1 MTNYK
6 DHMIQ
11 SGATIIDALGCL
23 EKLSGIN
30 LMVLFVEDESGRV
43 IGSITDGDIR
53 RGLISGVTLL
63 DPIETVMNTGF
74 GFLTRNNRGLE
85 KIRTL
90 RESNKRLVPL
100 LDHDGRMVKL
110 YNFAIQKTILP
121 IDVILMAGGRGERLL
136 PLTLTTPK
144 PLLKVGK
151 KAIIDHNVDALVTY
165 GVENIHVT
173 VNYLA
178 EQIEH
183 HFDQRDC
190 LADEK
195 ITCVREDAPLGTM
208 GGTRLVKG
216 LSNDY
221 VIVMNSDLFTNIDY
235 EDFFHAFIESGADMT
250 VATVPY
256 SVDIPYAVMD
266 LKDNDVRSLKE
277 KPTVTYYANAG
288 IYLFKRELLHHVPN
302 DTVYQATDFIED
314 LLKQSKKVTRYPI
327 VGYWIDIGKHD
338 DYQKVQ
344 DLVQHTRY

>member
-1 MTNYK
+1 
-6 DHMIQ
+6 MIK
-11 SGATIIDALGCL
+11 SGATILDALGRL

-30 LMVLFVEDESGRV
+30 LMVLFVEDEDARV

-53 RGLISGVTLL
+53 RGLISGVTLS
-63 DPIETVMNTGF
+63 DPIETVMHRSF
-74 GFLTRNNRGLE
+74 GFLTMKDQGLE
-85 KIRTL
+85 KIRHL
-90 RESNKRLVPL
+90 RENNKRLVPL
-100 LDHDGRMVKL
+100 LDNEGKMVKL
-110 YNFAIQKTILP
+110 YNFSIQKTILP

-136 PLTLTTPK
+136 PLTLHTPK
-144 PLLKVGK
+144 PLLKVGN

-178 EQIEH
+178 DKIEQ
-183 HFDQRDC
+183 HFDQRNP
-190 LADEK
+190 LADET

-208 GGTRLVKG
+208 GGTRLVKEI
-216 LSNDY
+216 SNDY

-235 EDFFHAFIESGADMT
+235 EDFFDTFIESGADMT
-250 VATVPY
+250 IATFPY

-266 LKDNDVRSLKE
+266 LDGNDVHSLKE
-277 KPTVTYYANAG
+277 KPTVTYYTNAG
-288 IYLFKRELLHHVPN
+288 IYLFKRELLEIVPEGL
-302 DTVYQATDFIED
+302 VYQATDFIED

-338 DYQKVQ
+338 DYRKVQ